1 MEVCIANTQGSSRT
15 EKHLLDWISKP
26 HNLILIGK
34 TDVAWI
40 QAIQPCFL
48 ACHKLLYSAVRTPG
62 WRAAQA
68 VLMLSLLRLLRMTPT
83 WGSLGLLFLDLQ
95 DNHDGVRQ
103 QNGLTSDLLKVLER
117 STVRRRALSRPVQS
131 IHRMA
136 AQRYWK
142 AENWMDKIC
151 DRSAG
156 GRAPRRQ
163 GRHQRWR
170 CQQSVASAASKAWTR
185 AASPP
190 LLTIRGLAGV
200 PSLSLI
206 SLVRGFSSSAGF
218 DKSISC
224 SHCGALPRTPASWQK
239 YWSAGAEFF

>member
-62 WRAAQA
+62 WRAARA
-68 VLMLSLLRLLRMTPT
+68 GLMLSSLRLLCMTPT
-83 WGSLGLLFLDLQ
+83 WGSLGPLFLDLQ
-95 DNHDGVRQ
+95 DKYGVRQ
-103 QNGLTSDLLKVLER
+103 QNGLTSDLL
-117 STVRRRALSRPVQS
+117 STWTQYTEEMSFIGRYNI

-142 AENWMDKIC
+142 AENWMDRIC

-156 GRAPRRQ
+156 GRAPKTQ

-170 CQQSVASAASKAWTR
+170 CQQSAASAASKAWTR

-206 SLVRGFSSSAGF
+206 SLVRGFSWFGGF
-218 DKSISC
+218 DN
-224 SHCGALPRTPASWQK
+224 LT
-239 YWSAGAEFF
+239 AEPFLVLLVPDRSTEVLSFFNSKRITG